1 MKKTPPT
8 TSDPTHD
15 KLAAWLRSSPY
26 VLNARAVR
34 YNHTHRVDTMADEH
48 YGYLRA
54 LETVAAAMGID
65 LEHAKRGIDNAA
77 AIR

>member
-1 MKKTPPT
+1 
-8 TSDPTHD
+8 
-15 KLAAWLRSSPY
+15 
-26 VLNARAVR
+26 
-34 YNHTHRVDTMADEH
+34 MADEH